1 MLGRT
6 YENQNCSI
14 ARTLEV
20 VGERWTL
27 LIIRDALLG
36 LCRFEEFS
44 ESLGIPRNILTARL
58 KHLVDHGLLE
68 RVRYQDRPQRYEY
81 RLTSDGRELGAA
93 IIALMHWGDRHHAGP
108 AGPPRVAEHLGC
120 GGATIT
126 QLTCTQCGQAV
137 EPEAVEM
144 RPGPGIGRRAPMI
157 PAPAYRC
164 DCGSPAGTARWSS
177 E

>member
-93 IIALMHWGDRHHAGP
+93 IIALMH
-108 AGPPRVAEHLGC
+108 
-120 GGATIT
+120 
-126 QLTCTQCGQAV
+126 
-137 EPEAVEM
+137 
-144 RPGPGIGRRAPMI
+144 
-157 PAPAYRC
+157 
-164 DCGSPAGTARWSS
+164 
-177 E
+177 